1 VRGTPFGAYHA
12 IMRDCGLIAGALKY
26 VLVKPIQSYNPLVG
40 RDIISVAELTKDEI
54 NAVLAQAG
62 RFESRLIQDR
72 WPLQSLSGRICAT
85 VFYEPSTRTRLSFES
100 AMHRLGG
107 SVISV
112 ADASKSSSAAKGET
126 IYDSA
131 RMIESYADVIVQR
144 HPEVGSARALADA
157 ASVPVINAG
166 DGTGEHPSQAMLDL
180 YTIEREKGG
189 LDGLTVAMVG
199 DLKNGRTV
207 HSLSQA
213 LAHWGVKLML
223 VSPPALAMPEELLD
237 TLSASGVQFEQTT
250 DLRAGLAH
258 ADVAYVTRVQQE
270 RFTDAEEY
278 MRYKGVYVIDAA
290 TIQRAKPG
298 LTVMHPLPRVDEI
311 STDVDVLPN
320 AAYFKQARYGVF
332 VRMALLAMVLGA
344 V

>member
-1 VRGTPFGAYHA
+1 
-12 IMRDCGLIAGALKY
+12 M
-26 VLVKPIQSYNPLVG
+26 KPVQSFNPLID
-40 RDIISVAELTKDEI
+40 RDVISVQDLSKEDIT
-54 NAVLAQAG
+54 AVLAQAA

-72 WPLQSLSGRICAT
+72 WPLQVLSGRICAT

-107 SVISV
+107 AVISV

-157 ASVPVINAG
+157 AGVPVINAG

-180 YTIEREKGG
+180 YTIEREKGA

-213 LAHWGVKLML
+213 LSHWGAKLML
-223 VSPPALAMPEELLD
+223 VSPPALAMPEDLLD
-237 TLSASGVQFEQTT
+237 TLARAGVSFEQTT
-250 DLRAGLAH
+250 DLRAGLAQ

-270 RFTDAEEY
+270 RFSDPNEY
-278 MRYKGVYVIDAA
+278 LRYKGVYVIDAK
-290 TIQRAKPG
+290 TIAVAKPG

-311 STDVDVLPN
+311 ATDVDPLPN
-320 AAYFKQARYGVF
+320 AAYFKQARYGVY

>member
-1 VRGTPFGAYHA
+1 
-12 IMRDCGLIAGALKY
+12 M
-26 VLVKPIQSYNPLVG
+26 KPIQSYNPLIG
-40 RDIISVAELTKDEI
+40 RDVISIGDFTRDDIE
-54 NAVLAQAG
+54 AVLAQAQ

-72 WPLQSLSGRICAT
+72 WPLQLLSGRICAT

-112 ADASKSSSAAKGET
+112 ADASKSSSAVKGET

-144 HPEVGSARALADA
+144 HPEVGSARAMAEA

-166 DGTGEHPSQAMLDL
+166 DGTGEHPSQALLDL
-180 YTIEREKGG
+180 YTIERERGT
-189 LDGLTVAMVG
+189 LEGLTVAMVG

-207 HSLSQA
+207 HSLAQA
-213 LAHWGVKLML
+213 LAHWGAKLRL
-223 VSPPALAMPEELLD
+223 ISPPALAMPEDLLNR
-237 TLSASGVQFEQTT
+237 LRAAGVAFEQSV
-250 DLRAGLAH
+250 DLRAGLAD

-270 RFTDAEEY
+270 RFDDVAEY
-278 MRYKGVYVIDAA
+278 QRYKGVYVIDAD
-290 TIQRAKPG
+290 TVKGAKPG
-298 LTVMHPLPRVDEI
+298 IVVMHPLPRVDEI
-311 STDVDVLPN
+311 HTSVDKLPN
-320 AAYFKQARYGVF
+320 AAYFKQARYGVY

-344 V
+344 A